1 MKIMVRKDT
10 QGMVAG
16 LLAIFTLFGGM
27 QMLAT
32 AAIAAEQPLAQEKNP
47 PGDIPDTQVFVVY
60 HSPLGYSLDV
70 PEGWARSDR
79 IDGARF
85 SDKYNAVDIMVTSA
99 TAAPTTSSVKNH
111 EAAGLIAAGR
121 AVKIV
126 AVKNVKLQSGSA
138 ILMVYSSNSE
148 PNPVTNKQLRLEN
161 DRYLIYRRGKLASI
175 NLSAPLGAD
184 NVDQWKLISN
194 SFRWR

>member
-1 MKIMVRKDT
+1 MKNNFWKHT
-10 QGMVAG
+10 QAMMAG
-16 LLAIFTLFGGM
+16 VLAILALLGGM
-27 QMLAT
+27 QLSTT
-32 AAIAAEQPLAQEKNP
+32 AAMAAEQPLAQEKNP
-47 PGDIPDTQVFVVY
+47 PGDIPDSQAFVAY
-60 HSPLGYSLDV
+60 HSPLGFSLKV

-79 IDGARF
+79 SDGARF
-85 SDKYNAVDIMVTSA
+85 SDKYNAVDIAVSTTA
-99 TAAPTTSSVKNH
+99 AAPTVASAKSH

-126 AVKNVKLQSGSA
+126 AVKSVKLRSGPA
-138 ILMVYSSNSE
+138 ILIVYSSNSE

-161 DRYLIYRRGKLASI
+161 DRYLIYRRGKLATL

-194 SFRWR
+194 SFQWR